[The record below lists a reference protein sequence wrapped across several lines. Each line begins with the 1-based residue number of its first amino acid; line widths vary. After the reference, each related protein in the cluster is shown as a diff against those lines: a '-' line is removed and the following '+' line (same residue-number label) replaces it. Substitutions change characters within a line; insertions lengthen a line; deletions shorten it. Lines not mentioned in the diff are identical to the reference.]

1 MIMSP
6 RLRSFVLTL
15 HVTCSAG
22 LIGAVAGFL
31 ALGVAGLISE
41 DAVVVRATYV
51 AMELITWSIL
61 VPLSFASLL
70 TGVVQSLATP
80 WGLFRH
86 YWVLAK
92 LLLTVAVVIILLL
105 QTEPI
110 SYMAAVAAKTTLS
123 SVDLR
128 DLRLS
133 LVLPHAGGGLLV
145 LFLIIMLSVY
155 KPRGLTRYG
164 WNRQHAR
171 RT

>member
-1 MIMSP
+1 VIMSP

>member
-1 MIMSP
+1 MSP